1 MRILFIGAVKFSEK
15 MLLKLISIQAE
26 IVGVITLQKSAFN
39 TDHHDLTSICKEAG
53 IPVKYSENINSSGDL
68 NWIKSKKPHVI
79 YCFGWSRLLKTSILN
94 VAPLGVIGY
103 HPAALPKNRGRHPL
117 IWALVLGLEETASTF
132 FFMDEGADSGDI
144 ISQYPVKIE
153 SYDDAGTLYKK
164 ITKVAQKQ
172 VVEITESLKKGS
184 FIRTPQ
190 NHKKA
195 TYWRK
200 RSKIDGK
207 IDWRMSSKSIHNLV
221 RALAKPYAGA
231 HFDFENK
238 IIKVWAADVIKSIE
252 GNIEPGKVISSD
264 LSGTIVKTGDHYIK
278 LKKLEPKIKLNRDI
292 YL

>member
-39 TDHHDLTSICKEAG
+39 TDHRDLTSICKEAG
-53 IPVKYSENINSSGDL
+53 IPVKYSENINSSDDL
-68 NWIKSKKPHVI
+68 NWIKLKKPDVI

-94 VAPLGVIGY
+94 IAPLGVIGY

-132 FFMDEGADSGDI
+132 FFMDNGADSGDI
-144 ISQYPVKIE
+144 ISQYPVKIKR
-153 SYDDAGTLYKK
+153 YDDAGTLYKK
-164 ITKVAQKQ
+164 ITKIAQKQ

-200 RSKIDGK
+200 RSKMDGK
-207 IDWRMSSKSIHNLV
+207 IDWRMSSNSINNLV
-221 RALAKPYAGA
+221 RALAKPYPGA
-231 HFDFENK
+231 HFDFKDK
-238 IIKVWAADVIKSIE
+238 IIKVWDAEVIKSIE

-264 LSGTIVKTGDHYIK
+264 KSGTIVKTGDYCIK
-278 LKKLEPKIKLNRDI
+278 LKKLDPEIKLIGGI

>member
-26 IVGVITLQKSAFN
+26 IVGVITLQKSVFN

-68 NWIKSKKPHVI
+68 NWIQSKKPHVI

-144 ISQYPVKIE
+144 ISQYPVKIK
-153 SYDDAGTLYKK
+153 SYDDAGILYKK

-190 NHKKA
+190 NHKNA

-207 IDWRMSSKSIHNLV
+207 IDWRMSSNSIHNLV

-231 HFDFENK
+231 HFDFEDK